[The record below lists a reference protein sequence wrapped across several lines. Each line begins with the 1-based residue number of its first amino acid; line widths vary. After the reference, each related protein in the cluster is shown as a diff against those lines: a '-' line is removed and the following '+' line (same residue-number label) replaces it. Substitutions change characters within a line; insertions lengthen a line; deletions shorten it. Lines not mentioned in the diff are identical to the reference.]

1 MNRLI
6 QRGER
11 LRVDLADQFDDD
23 VQRRLQRIAMDVR
36 VAVMDEVKDAT
47 KTVLLVD
54 ARRLSRADAFED
66 FDDLLGEIFVR
77 AIFDV
82 DGLQAGAHRSND
94 RVV

>member
-1 MNRLI
+1 
-6 QRGER
+6 
-11 LRVDLADQFDDD
+11 
-23 VQRRLQRIAMDVR
+23 MDVR

-47 KTVLLVD
+47 KTVLFVD
-54 ARRLSRADAFED
+54 ARGFSRADAFED
-66 FDDLLGEIFVR
+66 YNDLLGEIFVR